1 MGKQHYGL
9 KPIQAQDALNELC
22 EYLLGKDYY
31 IVDPLNNS
39 QANAIIVDDIKAKY
53 PPVNS
58 GLVSWL
64 RWKFGRMCRSRKKNK
79 HI

>member
-31 IVDPLNNS
+31 IVDPLGNA
-39 QANAIIVDDIKAKY
+39 QVNAIIVDDIEAKY
-53 PPVNS
+53 PPAD
-58 GLVSWL
+58 GGFISWL
-64 RWKFGRMCRSRKKNK
+64 RWKFGRLNA
-79 HI
+79 

>member
-31 IVDPLNNS
+31 IVDPLG
-39 QANAIIVDDIKAKY
+39 NAIIVDDIEAKY
-53 PPVNS
+53 PPAD
-58 GLVSWL
+58 GGFISWL
-64 RWKFGRMCRSRKKNK
+64 RWKFGR
-79 HI
+79 

>member
-31 IVDPLNNS
+31 IVDPLGNA
-39 QANAIIVDDIKAKY
+39 QVNAIIVDDIEAKY
-53 PPVNS
+53 PPAD
-58 GLVSWL
+58 GGFISWL
-64 RWKFGRMCRSRKKNK
+64 RWKFGR
-79 HI
+79 

>member
-31 IVDPLNNS
+31 IVDPLGNA
-39 QANAIIVDDIKAKY
+39 QVNAIIVDDIEAKY
-53 PPVNS
+53 PPAD
-58 GLVSWL
+58 G
-64 RWKFGRMCRSRKKNK
+64 G
-79 HI
+79 